1 MKRIRKRD
9 LLARIESIEERLARP
24 VPEPLPGQQTIPVE
38 ATISHHTYLGPGPCR
53 ENLYGTVCGAHCDA
67 HELIDEDDQP

>member
-24 VPEPLPGQQTIPVE
+24 VPEPLPGQQTIPTDLLH
-38 ATISHHTYLGPGPCR
+38 ALHGPHH
-53 ENLYGTVCGAHCDA
+53 DA
-67 HELIDEDDQP
+67 HQPVDKEK